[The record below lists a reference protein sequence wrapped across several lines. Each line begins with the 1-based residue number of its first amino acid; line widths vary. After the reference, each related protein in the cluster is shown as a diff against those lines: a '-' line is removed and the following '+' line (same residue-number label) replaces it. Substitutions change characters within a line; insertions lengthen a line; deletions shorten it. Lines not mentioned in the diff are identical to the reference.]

1 MRRCLCYI
9 LSCLFPLALGAV
21 GDGVAASLSIDP
33 KAAYQYL
40 EQNESELEKWA
51 AVKAAKGT
59 DTFAKKEAA
68 MQAVADRIIDYD
80 FIARFVLGDK
90 WEGTSKEKRDLFYEK
105 MKSLFREFY
114 LEEIFYNKSYEKR
127 YIDKGVRK
135 QYLKDV
141 PESVF
146 VTTEVQATLKKKP
159 VVYEVV
165 YHLHKPSADR
175 PYLIFDIELD
185 GVSMV
190 RNYRQQ
196 FAKTLKES
204 TIDDLIRKIDEKLK
218 KEKKKAKE
226 PRESKAPPRTPGEGT
241 KK

>member
-1 MRRCLCYI
+1 MKIPWCLLCFFCVSFSLY
-9 LSCLFPLALGAV
+9 GAAV
-21 GDGVAASLSIDP
+21 EASVTASSLDP

-51 AVKAAKGT
+51 AVKATKGSEA
-59 DTFAKKEAA
+59 FARKEAA

-90 WEGTSKEKRDLFYEK
+90 WENTSREKRDLFYEK
-105 MKSLFREFY
+105 MKALFREFY
-114 LEEIFYNKSYEKR
+114 LEEVFYNKSYEKR

-135 QYLKDV
+135 RYLKEI

-146 VTTEVQATLKKKP
+146 VTTEVQATLRKKP

-165 YHLHKPSADR
+165 YHLHQPSPAR

-185 GVSMV
+185 GVSMI

-196 FAKTLKES
+196 FAKTLKDKS
-204 TIDDLIRKIDEKLK
+204 IDDLIQKIDDRL
-218 KEKKKAKE
+218 KKAKKGAKD
-226 PRESKAPPRTPGEGT
+226 PKAPSQKPAGASSQ
-241 KK
+241 